1 MLHGSTFVQEV
12 APSAAFDPLVQQAKK
27 TWRLTLAVP
36 SAVWEI
42 TETDFLSL
50 LLVMPLVTW

>member
-1 MLHGSTFVQEV
+1 MLHGSAFVQEV

-27 TWRLTLAVP
+27 KPWRLTLAVL
-36 SAVWEI
+36 SAVREI

-50 LLVMPLVTW
+50 LVLPLVTW